1 MLQSSWCDGVLT
13 YGQLQP
19 SNVSVVCKQFTAVP
33 LLEEIV
39 KCGDVMRYLLNVVI
53 VVVIVVFGF
62 VIVVVV
68 VAVIVVAV
76 VVVVVVDEILT
87 TSAGTLGHVLSG
99 AKQYIR
105 DISCTTVY
113 FATSKQASKQA
124 SEQQASERCRC
135 HCRHPQR
142 RHLRRRH
149 RRLRPITWVH
159 FAELKC

>member
-99 AKQYIR
+99 AKQYER

-124 SEQQASERCRC
+124 SSKQASVVVVIVVILSVVIFVVVIVVSDR
-135 HCRHPQR
+135 
-142 RHLRRRH
+142 
-149 RRLRPITWVH
+149 
-159 FAELKC
+159 